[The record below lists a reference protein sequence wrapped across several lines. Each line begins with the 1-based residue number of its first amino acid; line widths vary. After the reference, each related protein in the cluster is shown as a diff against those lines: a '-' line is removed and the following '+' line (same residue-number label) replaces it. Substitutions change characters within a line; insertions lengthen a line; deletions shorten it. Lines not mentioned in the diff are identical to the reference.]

1 MSFKR
6 VKPNPAALLA
16 IGTIGTIGGA
26 TLLSVS
32 AACAQVVEIT
42 GTRIRSLDAVSNS
55 PVSTV
60 SAGDLN
66 ATQPVAVEEV
76 IKNLP
81 SAAPSMGP
89 GMNNGSS
96 GGARIDLRGLGA
108 GSTSSPRTLVLMN
121 GRRLV
126 PFDRFGYV
134 DTNTIPLALLDR
146 VELVTGGASAV
157 YGADA
162 VAGVVNFITKRSFS
176 GVELSGVYGMS
187 GEGDAKRWRTDLAM
201 GSSLA
206 DGRGSVMLGIGR
218 TTTDPLTQGER
229 PIGKVT
235 LSSTTGA
242 PSGSSTDV
250 PAQFLGLPGGLGS
263 PQLDTTTGRLVTAGP
278 GFNFAPQNYYVTPMD
293 RTQFSAFGNL
303 VLSEGA
309 EVYGELL
316 YTRSDVV
323 LNSASSGTFF
333 NNYNVPIGNPF
344 IPSAARQQ
352 LCTAFNIA
360 AADCVVGNRQTV
372 PLAIGRRFVEFGPRV
387 TDFQNKSSRYTVG
400 VKGALM
406 SNLGGNWGYDAYY
419 ASSQADQTRTSL
431 NAASLSK
438 ARQALNAV
446 STTSCIDASNGC
458 VPLNVFGAAG
468 SITPAMLG
476 FISLNAIFNTAVTQ
490 EVLAA
495 SATGEVTAAKS
506 PWAKSGLNMA
516 LGVESRRESLATR
529 ADAASGIQGEVLGS
543 GAPVPDRKGSVALK
557 EAFLEAQLPLM
568 QARPGVHSLAL
579 EAGYRW
585 TEFAVGGAGSRGYD
599 TSKLGGEY
607 APIKGLRLRAM
618 QQRATRSPTI
628 NELFAPQTSGLSN
641 LATDP
646 CQGNRTN
653 SADAN
658 RSGTLSNLCRET
670 GVPSNQIGL
679 LPAPS
684 AGQIN
689 NLGGGNADLGPEE
702 AKTTTLGIVFSPQAL
717 PGLTLSFDYYKIDI
731 DKAISNASTTDIL
744 NGCYDATLNPG
755 FAFNQFCAL
764 IFRSPLNGT
773 FNGAESRGVFTAS
786 SNLGRYRA
794 AGYDIAVDFRLPLRD
809 LGLAP
814 KWGVLD
820 LGIKVNKV
828 EKLEFQATPTAL
840 NRNCNGYYSIACGNN
855 LGEPN
860 FKHKINQRT
869 SWTVG
874 DLRVGYNWRHLSAVI
889 EEPGGASFLESFSR
903 IKSYDYVDLDASWSV
918 SKNLRLSLSI
928 ANLFDK
934 KPPVVGN
941 TIGTTSGNSGNTF
954 PQVYDVVGRYFTV
967 GATMKF

>member
-1 MSFKR
+1 MWFHRAKVNR
-6 VKPNPAALLA
+6 AALAA
-16 IGTIGTIGGA
+16 IGSG
-26 TLLSVS
+26 TLLSMS
-32 AACAQVVEIT
+32 AAHAQTVEIT
-42 GTRIRSLDAVSNS
+42 GTRIRSVDAVSNS
-55 PVSTV
+55 PVSTLG
-60 SAGDLN
+60 AIELN
-66 ATQPVAVEEV
+66 TTQPAAVEEV

-81 SAAPSMGP
+81 TAVPAMGP
-89 GMNNGSS
+89 GMNNGST
-96 GGARIDLRGLGA
+96 GGARIDLRGLGS
-108 GSTSSPRTLVLMN
+108 GSTSAPRTLVLLN

-134 DTNTIPLALLDR
+134 DANTIPVALLDR

-162 VAGVVNFITKRSFS
+162 VAGVVNFITKRSFN
-176 GVELSGVYGMS
+176 GVELSGVYGVS
-187 GEGDAKRWRTDLAM
+187 EQGDAKRWRTDLTM

-218 TTTDPLTQGER
+218 TKTDPLTQGER
-229 PIGKVT
+229 PIGAVS

-242 PSGSSTDV
+242 PSGSGTDV

-263 PQLDTTTGRLVTAGP
+263 PQIDPATGRLVAAGP

-303 VLSEGA
+303 VLSDAA

-316 YTRSDVV
+316 YTRSEVV
-323 LNSASSGTFF
+323 LNLASSGTFF
-333 NNYNVPIGNPF
+333 NSFNVPIGNPF
-344 IPSAARQQ
+344 IPGAARQQ

-372 PLAIGRRFVEFGPRV
+372 PLAIGRRLIESGPRV
-387 TDFQNKSSRYTVG
+387 QDYENKSSRYTLG
-400 VKGALM
+400 LKG
-406 SNLGGNWGYDAYY
+406 SFFGSWGYDAYY
-419 ASSQADQTRTSL
+419 ASSAADQTRTSL
-431 NAASLSK
+431 ASGSLSK

-446 STTSCIDASNGC
+446 STTSCIDPSNGC

-468 SITPAMLG
+468 SITPAMLE
-476 FISLNAIFNTAVTQ
+476 FIKLNAIFNTAMTQ

-495 SATGEVTAAKS
+495 SATGEVAAAKS
-506 PWAKSGLNMA
+506 PWAKSGLSLA
-516 LGVESRRESLATR
+516 FGAESRRESLSTM

-543 GAPVPDRKGSVALK
+543 GSPVPDRKGTIALK
-557 EAFLEAQLPLM
+557 EGFMEAQLPLI

-585 TEFAVGGAGSRGYD
+585 TDFSVGGAGSRGYD
-599 TSKLGGEY
+599 SFKLGGEY
-607 APIKGLRLRAM
+607 EPIKGLRLRAM

-646 CQGNRTN
+646 CQGNRIN
-653 SADAN
+653 AADAN
-658 RSGTLSNLCRET
+658 RPGTLSNLCRET
-670 GVPSNQIGL
+670 GVPVNQIGQ

-689 NLGGGNADLGPEE
+689 NLGGGNTALGPEE
-702 AKTTTLGIVFSPQAL
+702 AETTTIGIVFSPDSV
-717 PGLTLSFDYYKIDI
+717 PGLSLSFDYYKIHI
-731 DKAISNASTTDIL
+731 DKAISNASITDIL
-744 NGCYDATLNPG
+744 NGCYDSTLNPG
-755 FAFNQFCAL
+755 FGFNAFCGL

-786 SNLGRYRA
+786 SNLGRYRT
-794 AGYDIAVDFRLPLRD
+794 AGLDVAVDYRLPLGN

-814 KWGVLD
+814 GWGVLD
-820 LGIKVNKV
+820 IGLRVNKV
-828 EKLEFQATPTAL
+828 EKLEFQATPTAV
-840 NRNCNGYYSIACGNN
+840 NRDCKGYYSIACGNN

-860 FKHKINQRT
+860 FKYKINQRT
-869 SWTVG
+869 SWTMG
-874 DLRVGYNWRHLSAVI
+874 DFRLGYNWRRLSAVV
-889 EEPGGASFLESFSR
+889 EEPGGTSFLESYSA
-903 IKSYDYVDLDASWSV
+903 IKAYDYVDLDASWSV
-918 SKNLRLSLSI
+918 TKNLRLSLSVT
-928 ANLFDK
+928 NLFDK
-934 KPPVVGN
+934 KAPVVGN

-954 PQVYDVVGRYFTV
+954 PQVYDVIGRYFSF

>member
-1 MSFKR
+1 MSFRKAR
-6 VKPNPAALLA
+6 IHRAVLVVL
-16 IGTIGTIGGA
+16 GGG

-32 AACAQVVEIT
+32 AVQAQTIEIT
-42 GTRIRSLDAVSNS
+42 GTRIRSADLVSNS
-55 PVSTV
+55 PVTTLP
-60 SAGDLN
+60 AAELN
-66 ATQPVAVEEV
+66 ATQPAAVEEV

-81 SAAPSMGP
+81 TAVPAMGP

-96 GGARIDLRGLGA
+96 GGARIDLRGLGS
-108 GSTSSPRTLVLMN
+108 GSTSAPRTLVLLN

-162 VAGVVNFITKRSFS
+162 VAGVVNFITRRSFS
-176 GVELSGVYGMS
+176 GMELSGTYGVS
-187 GEGDAKRWRTDLAM
+187 EEGDAKRWRTDLTL
-201 GSSLA
+201 GTSLA

-218 TTTDPLTQGER
+218 TRTDALTQGER
-229 PIGKVT
+229 PIGGVS
-235 LSSTTGA
+235 LSSTTGTPA
-242 PSGSSTDV
+242 GSGTDV
-250 PAQFLGLPGGLGS
+250 PAQFLGLPGGLGNQQIDPAS
-263 PQLDTTTGRLVTAGP
+263 GRLVAPGP

-303 VLSEGA
+303 VLSDAA

-323 LNSASSGTFF
+323 LNLASSGTFF
-333 NNYNVPIGNPF
+333 NTYNVPIGNPF
-344 IPSAARQQ
+344 IPAAARQQ
-352 LCTAFNIA
+352 LCTAFAIA
-360 AADCVVGNRQTV
+360 AADCVAGNRQTV
-372 PLAIGRRFVEFGPRV
+372 PLSIGRRFVEAGPRV
-387 TDFQNKSSRYTVG
+387 QDYHNQSSRYTLG
-400 VKGALM
+400 LKGTLAG
-406 SNLGGNWGYDAYY
+406 SWGYDAYY
-419 ASSQADQTRTSL
+419 ARSEADQVRTSI
-431 NAASLSK
+431 ASGSLSK

-446 STTSCIDASNGC
+446 STTNCIDPSNGC

-476 FISLNAIFNTAVTQ
+476 FIGLNAIFNTAVRQ

-495 SATGEVTAAKS
+495 SVTGDVAAAKS
-506 PWAKSGLNMA
+506 PWARSGLSLA
-516 LGVESRRESLATR
+516 FGAESRRESLATR

-543 GAPVPDRKGSVALK
+543 GAPVPDRTGAIALK
-557 EAFLEAQLPLM
+557 EGFLEAQMPLV

-585 TEFAVGGAGSRGYD
+585 TDFSVRGAGSRGYD
-599 TSKLGGEY
+599 TYKVGGEY
-607 APIKGLRLRAM
+607 APVKGLRLRAM

-646 CQGNRTN
+646 CEGSRIN

-658 RSGTLSNLCRET
+658 KPGTLSNLCRET
-670 GVPSNQIGL
+670 GVPASQIGNL
-679 LPAPS
+679 SAPS

-689 NLGGGNADLGPEE
+689 NLGGGNTALGPEE
-702 AKTTTLGIVFSPQAL
+702 ADTTTLGIVFSPEAL
-717 PGLTLSFDYYKIDI
+717 PGLTVSVDYYRIDI

-755 FAFNQFCAL
+755 LAFNSFCAL
-764 IFRSPLNGT
+764 IFRNPLNGS
-773 FNGAESRGVFTAS
+773 FNGAEARGVFTAS

-794 AGYDIAVDFRLPLRD
+794 AGYDVAVQYRLPLRS

-814 KWGVLD
+814 AWGTLD
-820 LGIKVNKV
+820 IGLNLNKV
-828 EKLEFQATPTAL
+828 DTLQFQATPTAV
-840 NRNCNGYYSIACGNN
+840 NRNCNGFYSIACGNN

-860 FKHKINQRT
+860 FRHKINQRT

-874 DLRVGYNWRHLSAVI
+874 DWRLGYNWRRLSSVV
-889 EEPGGASFLESFSR
+889 EEPGDASFLPAYSS
-903 IKSYDYVDLDASWSV
+903 IKAYDCVDVDASWSV

-954 PQVYDVVGRYFTV
+954 PQVYDVVGRYFSF
-967 GATMKF
+967 GATLKF